1 MTALNI
7 VLFASGII
15 VGAIAAWLAS
25 RSRTARL
32 RADAHAKDAA
42 LVEFR
47 VEAARLQ
54 AALEQERASEARMT
68 NAFKA
73 LSADALKSSNESF
86 LELAKTTLEK
96 YQEGAKS
103 TLDEKSKSVEEFVKP
118 LKESLEKV
126 NAQIETIEKTRREDY
141 GSLSQ
146 NLAGLRTETT
156 SLNTETRNLTNAL
169 RTPIVRGR
177 WGEVQLRKVVEL
189 AGMLEYCD
197 FVEQPSVQGEEGR
210 LRPDMVVNLPG
221 GKNVVVDSKVP
232 LEAYLKAQEST
243 DIETA
248 RGHMKDHARQIRT
261 HITKLRAK
269 SYAEQFESTPEF
281 VVMFLPGE
289 SFFSA
294 ALEHEPGLIEEG
306 AAQNVIIAT
315 PTTLIALLRSVAYG
329 WKQEKIAASAEE
341 IRDLGVELHKRMRV
355 LAEHVMDIGD
365 GLNRA
370 VGAYNKSVGSLE
382 SSVLPAARRFP
393 ELGLTGQ
400 AEIPQLAPVERTTRA
415 LNSPELSLFTLHES
429 AETRNRETMP
439 PRKPDAADA
448 RP

>member
-1 MTALNI
+1 MTNESMLVLGIGVATGI
-7 VLFASGII
+7 AVGWLFARGR
-15 VGAIAAWLAS
+15 VAGLRRTLAEREAAVVE
-25 RSRTARL
+25 L
-32 RADAHAKDAA
+32 RIQ
-42 LVEFR
+42 
-47 VEAARLQ
+47 AARLES
-54 AALEQERASEARMT
+54 ALDEERASESRISNT
-68 NAFKA
+68 FKA
-73 LSADALKSSNESF
+73 LSADALKNSNESF
-86 LELAKTTLEK
+86 LELAKATLEK
-96 YQEGAKS
+96 YQEGAKN
-103 TLDEKSKSVEEFVKP
+103 TLDQKSKSVEEFVKP

-126 NAQIETIEKTRREDY
+126 NVQIEAIEKTRREDY

-189 AGMLEYCD
+189 AGMVQYCD
-197 FVEQPSVQGEEGR
+197 FIEQPSVQGDEGR

-248 RGHMKDHARQIRT
+248 RGHMKDHARQIRV
-261 HITKLRAK
+261 HIAKLRAK

-329 WKQEKIAASAEE
+329 WKQEKIAESAQE
-341 IRDLGVELHKRMRV
+341 IRDLGIELHKRMRV

-400 AEIPQLAPVERTTRA
+400 PEIPQLIPVERTTRA
-415 LNSPELSLFTLHES
+415 LNSPELSLFTLHEK
-429 AETRNRETMP
+429 
-439 PRKPDAADA
+439 RKPPDAADSA
-448 RP
+448 GAPR

>member
-1 MTALNI
+1 MTALPTLLFAAGI
-7 VLFASGII
+7 VLGTAASWW
-15 VGAIAAWLAS
+15 VARSRAS
-25 RSRTARL
+25 RL
-32 RADAHAKDAA
+32 RHELRAKDATIVD
-42 LVEFR
+42 LKVD
-47 VEAARLQ
+47 AARLETV
-54 AALEQERASEARMT
+54 LEQERASEARMT

-73 LSADALKSSNESF
+73 LSSDALKSSNESF
-86 LELAKTTLEK
+86 LELAKATLEK
-96 YQEGAKS
+96 YQEGAKN
-103 TLDEKSKSVEEFVKP
+103 TLDQKSKSVEEFVKP

-126 NAQIETIEKTRREDY
+126 NVQIEAIEKTRREDY

-146 NLAGLRTETT
+146 SLIGLRTETT

-189 AGMLEYCD
+189 AGMVEYCD
-197 FVEQPSVQGEEGR
+197 FIEQPSVQGEEGR
-210 LRPDMVVNLPG
+210 LRPDLVVSLPG

-248 RGHMKDHARQIRT
+248 RGHMRDHARQIRT
-261 HITKLRAK
+261 HIAKLRAK

-329 WKQEKIAASAEE
+329 WKQEKIAESAQE
-341 IRDLGVELHKRMRV
+341 IRDLGIELHKRMRV
-355 LAEHVMDIGD
+355 LAEHVVDIGD

-400 AEIPQLAPVERTTRA
+400 PEIPQLIPVERTTRA
-415 LNSPELSLFTLHES
+415 LNSPELSLFTLHEK
-429 AETRNRETMP
+429 
-439 PRKPDAADA
+439 RKPTDAADA
-448 RP
+448 HP

>member
-1 MTALNI
+1 MSERMLILGI
-7 VLFASGII
+7 VAAAGVAVGWLFA
-15 VGAIAAWLAS
+15 
-25 RSRTARL
+25 RARV
-32 RADAHAKDAA
+32 AA
-42 LVEFR
+42 LRRTLAEREAAVVELR
-47 VEAARLQ
+47 IQAARLES
-54 AALEQERASEARMT
+54 ALEEERASESRMS

-73 LSADALKSSNESF
+73 LSADALKNSNESF
-86 LELAKTTLEK
+86 LELAKATLEK
-96 YQEGAKS
+96 YQEGAKN
-103 TLDEKSKSVEEFVKP
+103 TLEQKSKSVEEFVKP

-126 NAQIETIEKTRREDY
+126 NVQIEAIEKTRREDY

-189 AGMLEYCD
+189 AGMVEYCD
-197 FVEQPSVQGEEGR
+197 FIEQPSVQGEEGR

-232 LEAYLKAQEST
+232 LEAYLKAQESA

-248 RGHMKDHARQIRT
+248 RGHMRDHARQIRV
-261 HITKLRAK
+261 HIAKLRAK

-329 WKQEKIAASAEE
+329 WKQEKIAESAQE

-400 AEIPQLAPVERTTRA
+400 PEIPQLTPVERTTRA
-415 LNSPELSLFTLHES
+415 LNSPELSLFTLHEK
-429 AETRNRETMP
+429 
-439 PRKPDAADA
+439 RKPPDAADA